1 MATNI
6 PPHNLTELLNALI
19 YIINHPN
26 KEEIT
31 IEDLMNFIK

>member
-6 PPHNLTELLNALI
+6 PPHNLTELIDALNFLI
-19 YIINHPN
+19 KIPDI
-26 KEEIT
+26 EEVS